1 MSICSGAAANNMPCA
16 ECRELSTHTF
26 RSPDDLIHALR
37 LAAEE
42 MNRGVL
48 CRVGEGVVPGT
59 AAGDALESALAT
71 GAVPQVVAYRFRC
84 EVCGDHFS
92 LTADMSQGLG
102 GWTREK
108 PSGRVP

>member
-1 MSICSGAAANNMPCA
+1 MSCA

-48 CRVGEGVVPGT
+48 SRVGETAQPGT
-59 AAGDALESALAT
+59 AEGDALESGLAIGAL
-71 GAVPQVVAYRFRC
+71 PQLVQYRFR
-84 EVCGDHFS
+84 
-92 LTADMSQGLG
+92 
-102 GWTREK
+102 WTCPRASAVG
-108 PSGRVP
+108 PGRVKANR

>member
-1 MSICSGAAANNMPCA
+1 MTCE
-16 ECRELSTHTF
+16 ECRDLATHTF

-48 CRVGEGVVPGT
+48 GRVGETVSTGT
-59 AAGDALESALAT
+59 AEGEALESVLAT
-71 GAVPQVVAYRFRC
+71 GALPGMLHYRFRC

-102 GWTREK
+102 GWTREGK
-108 PSGRVP
+108 EGL

>member
-1 MSICSGAAANNMPCA
+1 MACA

-48 CRVGEGVVPGT
+48 CRVGEGVLPQT
-59 AAGDALESALAT
+59 AEADALDSVLASGAL
-71 GAVPQVVAYRFRC
+71 PDVVRYRFRC

-92 LTADMSQGLG
+92 LTGDTSHGLG
-102 GWTREK
+102 GWTREGEHEDRK
-108 PSGRVP
+108 ERRDGK

>member
-1 MSICSGAAANNMPCA
+1 MSCA

-48 CRVGEGVVPGT
+48 SRVGETAQPGT
-59 AAGDALESALAT
+59 AEGDALESGLAIGAL
-71 GAVPQVVAYRFRC
+71 PQLVQYRFRC

-102 GWTREK
+102 GWTREAE
-108 PSGRVP
+108 S

>member
-1 MSICSGAAANNMPCA
+1 VSCP
-16 ECRELSTHTF
+16 ECGELSTHTF

-48 CRVGEGVVPGT
+48 TRVGEGAAPGT
-59 AAGDALESALAT
+59 AAGEAMESALAS
-71 GAVPQVVAYRFRC
+71 GALPDLVQYRFRC

-92 LTADMSQGLG
+92 LTADMSRGVG
-102 GWTREK
+102 GWTRE
-108 PSGRVP
+108 GA

>member
-1 MSICSGAAANNMPCA
+1 MPCA

-48 CRVGEGVVPGT
+48 SRVGETAQPGT
-59 AAGDALESALAT
+59 AEGDALESGLAIGALPRL
-71 GAVPQVVAYRFRC
+71 VQYRFRC

-102 GWTREK
+102 GWTREA
-108 PSGRVP
+108 